1 MFLQKRFHPIHIALC
16 LNDKA
21 CVSARNMENFRIQL
35 SEQLRKAVLIL
46 FFEHVFFRKEN
57 LYFSPQIRKIPFLER
72 RIVLSV
78 FAGTSFNKRRNIGV
92 EKRSFRMSLT

>member
-21 CVSARNMENFRIQL
+21 CVSARNMENLRIQF
-35 SEQLRKAVLIL
+35 SKQLRKAVLIL
-46 FFEHVFFRKEN
+46 FFEHIFFRKEN
-57 LYFSPQIRKIPFLER
+57 LYFSPQIRKIPFFER

-78 FAGTSFNKRRNIGV
+78 FTGTSFNKRRNIGV

>member
-21 CVSARNMENFRIQL
+21 CVSAWNMENFRIQL

-57 LYFSPQIRKIPFLER
+57 LYFSGR
-72 RIVLSV
+72 RTCI
-78 FAGTSFNKRRNIGV
+78 FPRRYA
-92 EKRSFRMSLT
+92 KSRSLKSG